1 MRRSNTR
8 SISEVLKEYVEAFK
22 LQGKLGEVKI
32 INSWPEVVGE
42 RIANRTKEIKIF
54 NRKLYVKIQ
63 SSIIRQELFMIRTEL
78 VKRLNEKAGENII
91 DDLAFF

>member
-1 MRRSNTR
+1 MRRANTR
-8 SISEVLKEYVEAFK
+8 TISEVLKEYVEAFK

-32 INSWPEVVGE
+32 INGWPDVVGE
-42 RIANRTKEIKIF
+42 RIAARTKEIKIF

-78 VKRLNEKAGENII
+78 VKRLNEKAGDNVI